1 MKPVHLLAI
10 ETGSAHLSVCLGRD
24 GVSVFSLNWYLP
36 MMHAQMLG
44 IMVQKVLALA
54 NLDTTFLDGVVV
66 GSGPGSYTGLR
77 IGVSFAKGLCFG
89 LKIPLL
95 QVSAFENCDAQVRRR
110 LPESKH
116 ILTVFDARRDEV
128 FACMELPDSG
138 SGILKGA
145 YQLSD
150 FDESLPRKFP
160 NLILV
165 GNGGDKVFQYYGR
178 PENWSLFSSIEPD
191 AKTTLS
197 MGFEKWK
204 LRDFVSPSLFEPDYI
219 KPVYFS
225 KPPVSG

>member
-1 MKPVHLLAI
+1 
-10 ETGSAHLSVCLGRD
+10 
-24 GVSVFSLNWYLP
+24 
-36 MMHAQMLG
+36 
-44 IMVQKVLALA
+44 
-54 NLDTTFLDGVVV
+54 
-66 GSGPGSYTGLR
+66 
-77 IGVSFAKGLCFG
+77 
-89 LKIPLL
+89 
-95 QVSAFENCDAQVRRR
+95 

-225 KPPVSG
+225 KPSGSG